1 MDFNLSDEQM
11 MLRDGVERFI
21 KDDYGF
27 EERRQQASHGESFSR
42 KHWQQFA
49 DLGWLAL
56 NLPEDVGG
64 LECSFAETSIVLE
77 AFGRGLVLEPF
88 VSTAVLCARII
99 DRSGNDQQRQ
109 ALLPALIQG
118 SLLLA
123 FADMENGSRFAVGCT
138 QQTFA
143 EKTPGGYRLNGLK
156 TLVSGAP
163 SADKLLVTAS
173 LDDATEPAVFVVDRE
188 AAGVSLDSYRL
199 VDSSRAADVR
209 FKDVELAA
217 SALLI
222 APRNSRTVLDE
233 AHDRAA
239 LAVVAQVVGVMQGVM
254 DLTADYIKTRTQFG
268 QPIGKFQ
275 ALQHRMAEMFVEAQH
290 TRSILYRG
298 MAYLEKSPEERRK
311 AVSAA
316 KAAAGKSG
324 RFVCAQ
330 GVQLH
335 GAIGMTEEYQVGH
348 YFRLMTLLEKQFGD
362 IDYHLTR
369 FSAIG

>member
-21 KDDYGF
+21 KDEYGF
-27 EERRQQASHGESFSR
+27 EERRQQANQGEGFSR
-42 KHWQQFA
+42 AHWQQFA

-77 AFGRGLVLEPF
+77 SFGRGLVLEPF
-88 VSTAVLCARII
+88 VTTAVLCARLI
-99 DRSGNDQQRQ
+99 DRSGHEQHRQ
-109 ALLPALIQG
+109 ALLPSLVQG

-123 FADMENGSRFAVGCT
+123 LADTESGSRFTVGCAE
-138 QQTFA
+138 QTIA
-143 EKTPGGYRLNGLK
+143 ERTADGYRLNGLK
-156 TLVSGAP
+156 TLAFGAP
-163 SADKLLVTAS
+163 SADRLLVTAS
-173 LDDATEPAVFVVDRE
+173 LDDANEPAVFLVDRQ
-188 AAGVSLDSYRL
+188 AAGVSLDSYNL
-199 VDSSRAADVR
+199 VDGSRAADVR
-209 FKDVELAA
+209 FKNVELPA

-222 APRNSRTVLDE
+222 EPSNSREILDE

-239 LAVVAQVVGVMQGVM
+239 LAVVAQMLGVMHGVM
-254 DLTADYIKTRTQFG
+254 DLTAEYIKTRSQFG

-290 TRSILYRG
+290 SRSILYRG
-298 MAYLEKSPEERRK
+298 MAYLEKSLVERRK

-316 KAAAGKSG
+316 KAAVGKSG

-335 GAIGMTEEYQVGH
+335 GGIGMTEEYQVGH

-369 FSAIG
+369 FSAKD

>member
-1 MDFNLSDEQM
+1 MDFNLSEEQL
-11 MLRDGVERFI
+11 MLREGVERYI
-21 KDDYGF
+21 RDDYGF
-27 EERRQQASHGESFSR
+27 EARRHQAGNGEGFSR
-42 KHWQQFA
+42 DHWQQFA

-64 LECSFAETSIVLE
+64 LDCSFVETSLVLE
-77 AFGRGLVLEPF
+77 SFGRGMVLEPF
-88 VSTAVLCARII
+88 VSSAVLCARIV
-99 DRSGNDQQRQ
+99 DRSGSDYHRND
-109 ALLPALIQG
+109 LLPALIEG
-118 SLLLA
+118 RLLMALA
-123 FADMENGSRFAVGCT
+123 DSESGSRFKVGCT
-138 QQTFA
+138 AQTIA
-143 EKTPGGYRLNGLK
+143 RKTGNGFQLSGVK
-156 TLVSGAP
+156 TLVFNGP
-163 SADKLLVTAS
+163 SADKLLVTARI
-173 LDDATEPAVFVVDRE
+173 DDGSQPALFIVDRS
-188 AAGVSLDSYRL
+188 APGVEFNEYSL
-199 VDSSRAADVR
+199 VDGSRGADIR
-209 FKDVELAA
+209 FANVELAD

-222 APRNSRTVLDE
+222 EPSRAQDILDE

-239 LAVVAQVVGVMQGVM
+239 LSVVAQILGVMQGVM
-254 DLTADYIKTRTQFG
+254 DMTAEYIKTRNQFG

-298 MAYLEKSPEERRK
+298 MAYLDKPEPERSK

-335 GAIGMTEEYQVGH
+335 GGIGMTEEYPVGH

-362 IDYHLTR
+362 TDYHLAR
-369 FSAIG
+369 FAAGN